1 MGMETE
7 AFNEQ
12 FDGIVQELMAR
23 SNGTFD
29 EVFVQQLVANIA
41 AELEDAPV
49 QDFVRILVAK
59 EAADEMRR
67 LRGLQTLSS

>member
-1 MGMETE
+1 METE

-12 FDGIVQELMAR
+12 FDGIVQDLMAR

-29 EVFVQQLVANIA
+29 EVFVQQLVLNIA
-41 AELEDAPV
+41 AELEDTPV

>member
-1 MGMETE
+1 METE

-12 FDGIVQELMAR
+12 FDGIVQDLMAR

-29 EVFVQQLVANIA
+29 EVFVQQLVLNIA

-49 QDFVRILVAK
+49 QDYVRILVAK

>member
-1 MGMETE
+1 METE

-12 FDGIVQELMAR
+12 FDGIVQDLMAR

-29 EVFVQQLVANIA
+29 EVFVQQLVLNIA